1 MGMKKVYAVMSD
13 DSVFF
18 AKVYHDT
25 EWSEY
30 VVRYLVGQKMAGTS
44 HHDDKQDAVAT
55 ANAEVGRYEALPKAG
70 QVALL
75 KKHDPTSVWLPDEHD
90 GLTERDPRRARKKYE
105 DNPGGVP
112 EQIRIDRKKSAQG
125 YKVIATFGLMDTKT
139 FFVADWKTF
148 LEQRG
153 WSNIPRV
160 FA

>member
-1 MGMKKVYAVMSD
+1 MAKRLLAVIDSTEADGPYKARARVYR
-13 DSVFF
+13 
-18 AKVYHDT
+18 DT
-25 EWSEY
+25 EWEEWR
-30 VVRYLVGQKMAGTS
+30 VRYYHGDELLSYMGEESDSFHNDQADAMGT
-44 HHDDKQDAVAT
+44 
-55 ANAEVGRYEALPKAG
+55 AELQVKALAKRENP
-70 QVALL
+70 
-75 KKHDPTSVWLPDEHD
+75 S
-90 GLTERDPRRARKKYE
+90 ARE

-112 EQIRIDRKKSAQG
+112 EQIRIDRKKTAQG

>member
-1 MGMKKVYAVMSD
+1 MAKRLLAVIDSTDADGPYKARARVYR
-13 DSVFF
+13 
-18 AKVYHDT
+18 DT
-25 EWSEY
+25 EWEEWR
-30 VVRYLVGQKMAGTS
+30 VRYYHGDELLSYMGEESDSFHNDQADAMGT
-44 HHDDKQDAVAT
+44 
-55 ANAEVGRYEALPKAG
+55 AELQVKALAKRD
-70 QVALL
+70 L
-75 KKHDPTSVWLPDEHD
+75 TSVWLPDEHD

>member
-1 MGMKKVYAVMSD
+1 MAMKKIYAVLSD

-18 AKVYHDT
+18 AKVYRDT
-25 EWSEY
+25 EWNEY

-44 HHDDKQDAVAT
+44 HHDDKQDAIGT
-55 ANAEVGRYEALPKAG
+55 ADAEVGRYEALSKAE
-70 QVALL
+70 QIALL
-75 KKHDPTSVWLPDEHD
+75 KKHDPTSVWLPES
-90 GLTERDPRRARKKYE
+90 ARE
-105 DNPGGVP
+105 DNPDGVP
-112 EQIRIDRKKSAQG
+112 EQIRIDRKKTAQG

-139 FFVADWKTF
+139 FFVADWRAF

>member
-1 MGMKKVYAVMSD
+1 MAKRLLAVIDSTDADGPYKARARVYR
-13 DSVFF
+13 
-18 AKVYHDT
+18 DT
-25 EWSEY
+25 EWEEWR
-30 VVRYLVGQKMAGTS
+30 VRYYHGDELLSYMGEESDSFHNDQADAMGT
-44 HHDDKQDAVAT
+44 
-55 ANAEVGRYEALPKAG
+55 AELQVKALAKRGNPG
-70 QVALL
+70 
-75 KKHDPTSVWLPDEHD
+75 
-90 GLTERDPRRARKKYE
+90 ARE
-105 DNPGGVP
+105 DNPAGVP